1 MYLRQTRTEN
11 GEVRGFPGTNARIT
25 VYKGIPFADDT
36 GYENRWRAPQPAK
49 DWEGVRECYEFGPI
63 PMQRIPGRDPNA
75 FYAKE
80 WHVDPEVPM
89 GEDCLRANIWTPAHT
104 KDDKL
109 PVMVWIFGGGLME
122 GYPHEM
128 EFDGE
133 RIASRGVILVS
144 IGYRLNVFGQLCHP
158 ELTATQPEAPSNF
171 CFLDQAYGI
180 AWVKRN
186 IANFGGDPENIT
198 IFGQSA
204 GAASVLTHM
213 CAPQSEGLFQK
224 CIIESFNPINP
235 TIPRSAG
242 FPSHT
247 FAEVEQM
254 GVKFFDMLGVKTLEE
269 ARKLDAQFIM
279 DTYNS
284 SGLFIN
290 NIQDPVYA
298 TADIGELLLADK
310 FHDVKFII
318 GNTVDEFKTGPSIDP
333 MAQYRNAA
341 DGDEAPVMPDY
352 DDEEEVM
359 KWIDQHYGEYAEE
372 FKAIVKADPRPAKIA
387 AETCRVA
394 VGNDILVS
402 QMAKNGRS
410 FYFYN
415 FGPTIP
421 GDDAGSFHSSD
432 LWFEF
437 ETLARSWRPW
447 DGHHY
452 DLARKMCNYWTNFAK
467 TGDPNGCDSDGTPM
481 PHWDPVTPEKP
492 WPIQFF
498 DTIQM
503 AEGPRTPEEKFLYD
517 VYFKE
522 KGIQA

>member
-1 MYLRQTRTEN
+1 MLRETKTEN
-11 GEVRGFPGTNARIT
+11 GLVRGTAGTDARIT
-25 VYKGIPFADDT
+25 VYKGIPFAADT

-49 DWEGVRECYEFGPI
+49 DWEGVRECFEFGPI

-89 GEDCLRANIWTPAHT
+89 GEDCLRANIWTPA
-104 KDDKL
+104 KSADEKL

-204 GAASVLTHM
+204 GGASVLTQM
-213 CAPQSEGLFQK
+213 CAKQTEGLFQK
-224 CIIESFNPINP
+224 CIIESFNPVNP
-235 TIPRSAG
+235 DIPTAMV
-242 FPSHT
+242 FPEHT
-247 FAEVEQM
+247 FEDVEKD
-254 GVKFFDMLGVKTLEE
+254 GVKFFEMLGVKTLEE
-269 ARKLDAQFIM
+269 ARKLDAQYIM
-279 DTYNS
+279 DKYNE

-290 NIQDPVYA
+290 NINDPVFVP
-298 TADIGELLLADK
+298 TPVADKLLAND
-310 FHDVKFII
+310 FQDVQFII
-318 GNTVDEFKTGPSIDP
+318 GNTLDEFTVGPDC
-333 MAQYRNAA
+333 
-341 DGDEAPVMPDY
+341 
-352 DDEEEVM
+352 DDEEGIME
-359 KWIDQHYGEYAEE
+359 WIDEHYKEYAEG
-372 FKAIVKADPRPAKIA
+372 FKKLVKESGLPLKQA
-387 AETCRVA
+387 ATISRVA
-394 VGNDILVS
+394 LGNEILVNEL
-402 QMAKNGRS
+402 AKMGRK

-415 FGPTIP
+415 FDPTIP

-437 ETLARSWRPW
+437 ETLMKCWRPF

-467 TGDPNGCDSDGTPM
+467 TGDPNGLDSDGTPM

-492 WPIQFF
+492 YAIQFLDDIKMGTGHHNDRDAYVF
-498 DTIQM
+498 DIYYKQH
-503 AEGPRTPEEKFLYD
+503 
-517 VYFKE
+517 
-522 KGIQA
+522 QN

>member
-25 VYKGIPFADDT
+25 VYKGIPFAADT

-49 DWEGVRECYEFGPI
+49 DWEGVRDCYEFGPI

-89 GEDCLRANIWTPAHT
+89 GEDCLRVNIWTPAHT

-109 PVMVWIFGGGLME
+109 PVMIWIFGGGLME

-133 RIASRGVILVS
+133 RIASRGVILAS

-158 ELTATQPEAPSNF
+158 ELTATQPEAPANF

-204 GAASVLTHM
+204 GGASVLTHM
-213 CAPQSEGLFQK
+213 CASQSEGLFQK
-224 CIIESFNPINP
+224 CIVESFNPINP
-235 TIPRSAG
+235 GIPKTGS
-242 FPSHT
+242 FPAHT
-247 FAEVEQM
+247 FEDVEAQ

-279 DTYNS
+279 DTYNK
-284 SGLFIN
+284 SGLFIGN
-290 NIQDPVYA
+290 VTDPVYNKGNI
-298 TADIGELLLADK
+298 ADELLANK
-310 FHDVKFII
+310 FHDVQFII
-318 GNTVDEFKTGPSIDP
+318 GNTVDEFTVGPSVDP

-341 DGDEAPVMPDY
+341 DGDVAPVIPDF
-352 DDEEEVM
+352 DKEEEVM
-359 KWIDQHYGEYAEE
+359 
-372 FKAIVKADPRPAKIA
+372 
-387 AETCRVA
+387 
-394 VGNDILVS
+394 
-402 QMAKNGRS
+402 
-410 FYFYN
+410 
-415 FGPTIP
+415 
-421 GDDAGSFHSSD
+421 
-432 LWFEF
+432 
-437 ETLARSWRPW
+437 
-447 DGHHY
+447 
-452 DLARKMCNYWTNFAK
+452 
-467 TGDPNGCDSDGTPM
+467 
-481 PHWDPVTPEKP
+481 
-492 WPIQFF
+492 
-498 DTIQM
+498 
-503 AEGPRTPEEKFLYD
+503 
-517 VYFKE
+517 
-522 KGIQA
+522 